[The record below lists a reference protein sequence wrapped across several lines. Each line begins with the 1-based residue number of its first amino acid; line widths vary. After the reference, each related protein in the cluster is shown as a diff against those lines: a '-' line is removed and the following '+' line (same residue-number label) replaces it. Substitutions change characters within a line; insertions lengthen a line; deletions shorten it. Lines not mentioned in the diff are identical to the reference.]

1 MIYDIIELDL
11 SSKGITELPDLSI
24 YPNLRKL
31 YCYQNNLTKIDN
43 LPNGLEFLECAN
55 NLITNLDNLPSS
67 LKELYCCNN
76 QLTKLDNLPNGLRI
90 LKCPLNRIIELDC
103 LPCNLEILD
112 CSYPLTGFEFLK
124 KSKTVIRIAVKN

>member
-11 SSKGITELPDLSI
+11 ACSRVEKLPDLSR
-24 YPNLRKL
+24 YKK
-31 YCYQNNLTKIDN
+31 LTKIYCSWNTITNMDN
-43 LPNGLEFLECAN
+43 LPNGLEILDCRSN
-55 NLITNLDNLPSS
+55 RITNLDNLPSS
-67 LKELYCCNN
+67 LKELFCGNN
-76 QLTKLDNLPNGLRI
+76 YLTKLDNLPNGLRI